1 MAKHSNETFFMI
13 TGLQGLQK
21 QGQYLAIII
30 LRQID
35 TQTHTHACTKKRE
48 VSAIIP
54 GPCKMNL
61 GSQNL
66 DYQSSSGIHH
76 CLKPHVQNI
85 LLRFLPFVYHLKL
98 FVIVVL

>member
-35 TQTHTHACTKKRE
+35 TQTHTHACTKKE
-48 VSAIIP
+48 
-54 GPCKMNL
+54 K
-61 GSQNL
+61 
-66 DYQSSSGIHH
+66 
-76 CLKPHVQNI
+76 
-85 LLRFLPFVYHLKL
+85 
-98 FVIVVL
+98 